1 MRKINSKLIL
11 DLMLER
17 GLDVHEV
24 AKGAGVSPTVLSLLL
39 RHPRQCRFST
49 IAKLA
54 KYFGLSP
61 YELILKEEE
70 D

>member
-24 AKGAGVSPTVLSLLL
+24 AKGAGVSPTVLSL
-39 RHPRQCRFST
+39 
-49 IAKLA
+49 
-54 KYFGLSP
+54 
-61 YELILKEEE
+61 
-70 D
+70 

>member
-1 MRKINSKLIL
+1 MRKINAKKIL

-49 IAKLA
+49 ITKLS

-61 YELILKEEE
+61 YELILEEE
-70 D
+70 E